1 MRLVTDRVKLR
12 RATYRR
18 RSEVIDSK
26 WMQARSSCMRT
37 KTWFTILICCVAVVL
52 SRQAAKADEH
62 EFRYKAPDAKSV
74 ELMCE
79 FNGWK
84 SVPMTKGDNGV
95 WTAKVSLSP
104 GTYGYKFLVN
114 GTDWVFDPDNSKKK
128 TVDAVENSAVE
139 IK

>member
-1 MRLVTDRVKLR
+1 MPT
-12 RATYRR
+12 
-18 RSEVIDSK
+18 
-26 WMQARSSCMRT
+26 RT
-37 KTWFTILICCVAVVL
+37 WTAVFVFCVAIL
-52 SRQAAKADEH
+52 LMMQGRALAEDH

-84 SVPMTKGDNGV
+84 AVPMTKGDDGV

-114 GTDWVFDPDNSKKK
+114 GTDWVLDPDNSAKKS
-128 TVDAVENSAVE
+128 VDGVENSAVE

>member
-1 MRLVTDRVKLR
+1 M
-12 RATYRR
+12 
-18 RSEVIDSK
+18 S
-26 WMQARSSCMRT
+26 ART
-37 KTWFTILICCVAVVL
+37 GFTILSCCVAIIL
-52 SRQAAKADEH
+52 TQGSAIAGEH

-79 FNGWK
+79 FNDWK
-84 SVPMTKGDNGV
+84 SVPMNKGGDGV

-114 GTDWVFDPDNSKKK
+114 GSDWVLDPDNTAKK
-128 TVDAVENSAVE
+128 TVNGVENSSVE